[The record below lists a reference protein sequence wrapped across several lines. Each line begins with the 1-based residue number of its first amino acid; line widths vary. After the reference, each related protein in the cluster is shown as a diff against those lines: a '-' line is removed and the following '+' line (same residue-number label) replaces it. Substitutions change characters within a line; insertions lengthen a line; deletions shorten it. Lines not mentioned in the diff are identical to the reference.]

1 MENNPD
7 KIKVLFVITKSNWG
21 GAQRYVYDLAAGL
34 PQEQF
39 EVAVALG
46 GSGALIQ
53 KLQERNI
60 RVIPILSLIR
70 DVSAKS
76 DVGAFFELWSIIRSE
91 KPDVVHL
98 NSAKASGLGAL
109 AARLAGVPKIIF
121 TAHGWAFNED
131 RSLLSR
137 SVIKLFSW
145 VTVLLTHKTIAV
157 SEAVKNDTQKW
168 PFIDDKVVTIKNGVT
183 GTKFFEP
190 EKARIHLF
198 ARGNIRVPENAFVV
212 GSIAELHNNKGL
224 ESAIEALA
232 KLVVKNHS
240 LYYFILGD
248 GEEKERLNALVG
260 QRGLQGRVFL
270 LGFVDNASHYL
281 SAFDAFILPSIK
293 EGLPYVILEAGLA
306 GLPVVASRVG
316 GIPEV
321 IEDGKT
327 GLLVPARNPEAIAES
342 VEKLVSTPPLA
353 KRLGEA
359 LRERVQREFS
369 LKRELDETIA
379 LYTNN

>member
-21 GAQRYVYDLAAGL
+21 GAQRYVFDLATGL

-46 GSGALIQ
+46 GSGTLVQ
-53 KLQERNI
+53 KLQEKNI
-60 RVIPILSLIR
+60 RVLPILSLIR
-70 DVSAKS
+70 DVDTTS
-76 DVGAFFELWSIIRSE
+76 DISAFFELWSIFRHE
-91 KPDVVHL
+91 KPGVVHL
-98 NSAKASGLGAL
+98 NSAKAGGVGAL
-109 AARLAGVPKIIF
+109 AARLAGVQKIIF
-121 TAHGWAFNED
+121 TAHGWAFNEE
-131 RSLLSR
+131 RSFISR
-137 SVIKLFSW
+137 IIIKIFSW
-145 VTVLLTHKTIAV
+145 ITVVLSHKTIAV
-157 SEAVKNDTQKW
+157 SEAVKNDAQKW
-168 PFIDDKVVTIKNGVT
+168 PFIAGKVVTIKNGIT
-183 GTKFFEP
+183 ETEFFDRKE
-190 EKARIHLF
+190 ARLRLF

-248 GEEKERLNALVG
+248 GEEKELLNALVG

-281 SAFDAFILPSIK
+281 PAFDAFILPSIK

-321 IEDGKT
+321 IEDGST
-327 GLLVPARNPEAIAES
+327 GILVPARNPEAIAES
-342 VEKLVSTPPLA
+342 LEKLVTDQPLA

-359 LRERVQREFS
+359 LRERVRVEFS
-369 LKRELDETIA
+369 LKRMLVDTIA